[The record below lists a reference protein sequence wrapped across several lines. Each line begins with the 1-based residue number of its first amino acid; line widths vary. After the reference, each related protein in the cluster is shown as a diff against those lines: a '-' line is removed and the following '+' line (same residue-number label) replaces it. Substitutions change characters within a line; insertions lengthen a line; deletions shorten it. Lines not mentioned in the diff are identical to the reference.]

1 MFFVCV
7 FFHFLVLFFSCI
19 FYDEIMIF
27 RNPLFYLS
35 KTKVC
40 AGIASCVMKAKKWP
54 RSILAV
60 RRVIS
65 GLSCESGV
73 HFRGGTQRV
82 FEWELHMMFCEQ
94 KHSFS
99 EPMVLPQ

>member
-1 MFFVCV
+1 
-7 FFHFLVLFFSCI
+7 
-19 FYDEIMIF
+19 MI
-27 RNPLFYLS
+27 YLGE
-35 KTKVC
+35 TEVC
-40 AGIASCVMKAKKWP
+40 AGLASCVTKAKTWP
-54 RSILAV
+54 TSILAV

-65 GLSCESGV
+65 ALSCESGV

-82 FEWELHMMFCEQ
+82 FEGELHMMFYEQ